1 MVRRRW
7 ATPDGR
13 RRWTFPDEYD
23 WPDYSHE
30 YDTQGYRD
38 PADYLTMT
46 QPREEAAMPQ
56 SGCQLCGSHGFSGQY
71 AAQPSGQVRDVGA
84 GARASGFGVF
94 GNHGFVDSSVRC
106 PAV

>member
-46 QPREEAAMPQ
+46 QPREEAAIPQ
-56 SGCQLCGSHGFSGQY
+56 SGCPLCGSHNSY
-71 AAQPSGQVRDVGA
+71 ACLTKNRQFCWDCGRYYG
-84 GARASGFGVF
+84 
-94 GNHGFVDSSVRC
+94 SSH
-106 PAV
+106 